1 MAKYLRLAVMCV
13 TRATCVI
20 SGRTVEFHN
29 DSLEYCSF
37 PSRVGGKKYQTIC
50 VERALN
56 LLELKVFT
64 MIEPHH
70 AIAVVISLIAF
81 LWIGVPLLESIPKVR
96 EHISR
101 RFILTSVLVCLAVAA
116 CIDFSSLEENVR
128 MVIIIGGLASGIL
141 MTVLY
146 TLEKMSFT
154 KVFGL
159 KHVKVDLKDRVI
171 ETDFDPKETKEL
183 KAPDSDKSAESKP
196 EVQEQVQDDLK
207 GLAEREH
214 NA

>member
-1 MAKYLRLAVMCV
+1 
-13 TRATCVI
+13 
-20 SGRTVEFHN
+20 
-29 DSLEYCSF
+29 
-37 PSRVGGKKYQTIC
+37 
-50 VERALN
+50 
-56 LLELKVFT
+56 

-81 LWIGVPLLESIPKVR
+81 LWIGVPILEAIPKVR

-116 CIDFSSLEENVR
+116 CIDFSSLETNVR
-128 MVIIIGGLASGIL
+128 LVIIIGGLASGIL

-146 TLEKMSFT
+146 TLEKLSFT
-154 KVFGL
+154 KAFGL
-159 KHVKVDLKDRVI
+159 KHVKVNLKDRVF
-171 ETDFDPKETKEL
+171 ETDFETKETKDTKE
-183 KAPDSDKSAESKP
+183 PDSYESKP
-196 EVQEQVQDDLK
+196 EEHDDLK

>member
-1 MAKYLRLAVMCV
+1 
-13 TRATCVI
+13 
-20 SGRTVEFHN
+20 
-29 DSLEYCSF
+29 
-37 PSRVGGKKYQTIC
+37 
-50 VERALN
+50 
-56 LLELKVFT
+56 

-101 RFILTSVLVCLAVAA
+101 RFILTSTLVCLAVAA
-116 CIDFSSLEENVR
+116 CIDFSSLETNVR

-154 KVFGL
+154 KAFGL
-159 KHVKVDLKDRVI
+159 KHVKVDLRDRVI
-171 ETDFDPKETKEL
+171 ETDFEPKETKETKETKESKES
-183 KAPDSDKSAESKP
+183 KAPDSNKSLESKP
-196 EVQEQVQDDLK
+196 EVQEQDDLK

>member
-1 MAKYLRLAVMCV
+1 
-13 TRATCVI
+13 
-20 SGRTVEFHN
+20 
-29 DSLEYCSF
+29 
-37 PSRVGGKKYQTIC
+37 
-50 VERALN
+50 
-56 LLELKVFT
+56 

-116 CIDFSSLEENVR
+116 CIDFSSLETNVR
-128 MVIIIGGLASGIL
+128 LVIIIGGLASGIL

-146 TLEKMSFT
+146 TLEKLSFT
-154 KVFGL
+154 KAFGL
-159 KHVKVDLKDRVI
+159 KHVKVNLKDRVF
-171 ETDFDPKETKEL
+171 ETDFETKDTKDTKE
-183 KAPDSDKSAESKP
+183 PDSYETHESKP
-196 EVQEQVQDDLK
+196 EEQDDLK

>member
-1 MAKYLRLAVMCV
+1 
-13 TRATCVI
+13 
-20 SGRTVEFHN
+20 
-29 DSLEYCSF
+29 
-37 PSRVGGKKYQTIC
+37 
-50 VERALN
+50 
-56 LLELKVFT
+56 

-101 RFILTSVLVCLAVAA
+101 RFILTSVLVCLSVAA
-116 CIDFSSLEENVR
+116 CIDFSSLETNVR
-128 MVIIIGGLASGIL
+128 MVIIIGGIASGIL

-154 KVFGL
+154 KAFGL
-159 KHVKVDLKDRVI
+159 RHVKVNLKDRVF
-171 ETDFDPKETKEL
+171 ETDFEPKESEEQKEQ
-183 KAPDSDKSAESKP
+183 KAPDSYETHESKP
-196 EVQEQVQDDLK
+196 KPEEQDDLK

>member
-1 MAKYLRLAVMCV
+1 
-13 TRATCVI
+13 
-20 SGRTVEFHN
+20 
-29 DSLEYCSF
+29 
-37 PSRVGGKKYQTIC
+37 
-50 VERALN
+50 
-56 LLELKVFT
+56 

-116 CIDFSSLEENVR
+116 CIDFSSLEPNVR

-146 TLEKMSFT
+146 TLEKLSFT
-154 KVFGL
+154 KAFGL
-159 KHVKVDLKDRVI
+159 KHVKVNLKDRVF
-171 ETDFDPKETKEL
+171 ETDFET
-183 KAPDSDKSAESKP
+183 KAPDSAKSAESKP
-196 EVQEQVQDDLK
+196 EETKAPDSDETHESKPEQDDLK

>member
-1 MAKYLRLAVMCV
+1 
-13 TRATCVI
+13 
-20 SGRTVEFHN
+20 
-29 DSLEYCSF
+29 
-37 PSRVGGKKYQTIC
+37 
-50 VERALN
+50 
-56 LLELKVFT
+56 

-70 AIAVVISLIAF
+70 AIVVVISLITF

-101 RFILTSVLVCLAVAA
+101 RFILASTLVCLAVAA
-116 CIDFSSLEENVR
+116 CIDFSSLETNVR

-146 TLEKMSFT
+146 TLEKMSFA
-154 KVFGL
+154 KAFGL
-159 KHVKVDLKDRVI
+159 KHVKVDLKERVF
-171 ETDFDPKETKEL
+171 ETDFESKEPKETKES
-183 KAPDSDKSAESKP
+183 KAPDSYETHESKP
-196 EVQEQVQDDLK
+196 EEQEQDDLK

>member
-1 MAKYLRLAVMCV
+1 
-13 TRATCVI
+13 
-20 SGRTVEFHN
+20 
-29 DSLEYCSF
+29 
-37 PSRVGGKKYQTIC
+37 
-50 VERALN
+50 
-56 LLELKVFT
+56 

-116 CIDFSSLEENVR
+116 CIDFSSLETNVR
-128 MVIIIGGLASGIL
+128 LVIIIGGLASGIL

-159 KHVKVDLKDRVI
+159 KHVKVDLKERVF
-171 ETDFDPKETKEL
+171 ETDFEPKEPKEPKEQ
-183 KAPDSDKSAESKP
+183 KAPDSDKSSESKP
-196 EVQEQVQDDLK
+196 EEQEQEQDDLK

>member
-1 MAKYLRLAVMCV
+1 
-13 TRATCVI
+13 
-20 SGRTVEFHN
+20 
-29 DSLEYCSF
+29 
-37 PSRVGGKKYQTIC
+37 
-50 VERALN
+50 
-56 LLELKVFT
+56 

-101 RFILTSVLVCLAVAA
+101 RFILTSTLVCLAVAA
-116 CIDFSSLEENVR
+116 CIDFSSLETNVR
-128 MVIIIGGLASGIL
+128 MTIIIGGLASGIM

-146 TLEKMSFT
+146 TLEKLSFT
-154 KVFGL
+154 KAFGL
-159 KHVKVDLKDRVI
+159 KHVKVDLKERVF
-171 ETDFDPKETKEL
+171 ETDFEPKEP
-183 KAPDSDKSAESKP
+183 KAPDSCETHESKQTT
-196 EVQEQVQDDLK
+196 EQDDLK

>member
-1 MAKYLRLAVMCV
+1 
-13 TRATCVI
+13 
-20 SGRTVEFHN
+20 
-29 DSLEYCSF
+29 
-37 PSRVGGKKYQTIC
+37 
-50 VERALN
+50 
-56 LLELKVFT
+56 

-101 RFILTSVLVCLAVAA
+101 RFILTSTLVCLAVAA
-116 CIDFSSLEENVR
+116 CIDFSSLETNVR

-154 KVFGL
+154 KAFGL
-159 KHVKVDLKDRVI
+159 KHVKVDLRDRVI
-171 ETDFDPKETKEL
+171 ETDFEPKETKETKETKES
-183 KAPDSDKSAESKP
+183 KAPDSNKSLESKP
-196 EVQEQVQDDLK
+196 EVQEQDDLK

>member
-1 MAKYLRLAVMCV
+1 
-13 TRATCVI
+13 
-20 SGRTVEFHN
+20 
-29 DSLEYCSF
+29 
-37 PSRVGGKKYQTIC
+37 
-50 VERALN
+50 
-56 LLELKVFT
+56 

-81 LWIGVPLLESIPKVR
+81 LWVGVPLLESIPKVK

-116 CIDFSSLEENVR
+116 CIDFSSLETNVR

-146 TLEKMSFT
+146 TLEKLSFT
-154 KVFGL
+154 KAFGL
-159 KHVKVDLKDRVI
+159 RHVKVNLKDRVF
-171 ETDFDPKETKEL
+171 ETDFEPKEQKEPDTDKSSESKPEEP
-183 KAPDSDKSAESKP
+183 KAPDSYETHESKP
-196 EVQEQVQDDLK
+196 EQDDLK

>member
-1 MAKYLRLAVMCV
+1 
-13 TRATCVI
+13 
-20 SGRTVEFHN
+20 
-29 DSLEYCSF
+29 
-37 PSRVGGKKYQTIC
+37 
-50 VERALN
+50 
-56 LLELKVFT
+56 

-81 LWIGVPLLESIPKVR
+81 LWIGVPLLESIPKVK

-101 RFILTSVLVCLAVAA
+101 RFIMTSVLVCLSVAA
-116 CIDFSSLEENVR
+116 CIDFSSLETNVR

-159 KHVKVDLKDRVI
+159 KHVKVDLRDRVI
-171 ETDFDPKETKEL
+171 ETDFEPKES

-196 EVQEQVQDDLK
+196 EETKAPDSYETHESKPEQDDLE
-207 GLAEREH
+207 GLAKREH

>member
-1 MAKYLRLAVMCV
+1 
-13 TRATCVI
+13 
-20 SGRTVEFHN
+20 
-29 DSLEYCSF
+29 
-37 PSRVGGKKYQTIC
+37 
-50 VERALN
+50 
-56 LLELKVFT
+56 

-81 LWIGVPLLESIPKVR
+81 LWVGVPLLESIPKVR

-116 CIDFSSLEENVR
+116 CIDFSSLETNVR
-128 MVIIIGGLASGIL
+128 LVIIIGGLASGIL

-146 TLEKMSFT
+146 TLEKLSFT
-154 KVFGL
+154 KTFGL
-159 KHVKVDLKDRVI
+159 KHVKVNLKDRVI

-196 EVQEQVQDDLK
+196 EVQEQEQDDLK

>member
-1 MAKYLRLAVMCV
+1 
-13 TRATCVI
+13 
-20 SGRTVEFHN
+20 
-29 DSLEYCSF
+29 
-37 PSRVGGKKYQTIC
+37 
-50 VERALN
+50 
-56 LLELKVFT
+56 

-81 LWIGVPLLESIPKVR
+81 LWVGVPLLESIPKVR

-116 CIDFSSLEENVR
+116 CIDFSSLETNVR

-146 TLEKMSFT
+146 TLEKLSFT
-154 KVFGL
+154 KAFGL
-159 KHVKVDLKDRVI
+159 RHVKVDFKDRVF
-171 ETDFDPKETKEL
+171 ETDFAPKESEEQ
-183 KAPDSDKSAESKP
+183 KAPDSAKSAESKP
-196 EVQEQVQDDLK
+196 EEQEQDDLK

>member
-1 MAKYLRLAVMCV
+1 
-13 TRATCVI
+13 
-20 SGRTVEFHN
+20 
-29 DSLEYCSF
+29 
-37 PSRVGGKKYQTIC
+37 
-50 VERALN
+50 
-56 LLELKVFT
+56 

-70 AIAVVISLIAF
+70 AIAVTISLIAF
-81 LWIGVPLLESIPKVR
+81 LWVGVPLLESIPKVE

-116 CIDFSSLEENVR
+116 CIDFSSLETNVR
-128 MVIIIGGLASGIL
+128 MVIIVGGLASGIL

-146 TLEKMSFT
+146 TLEKMSYT
-154 KVFGL
+154 KAFGL
-159 KHVKVDLKDRVI
+159 KHVKVDLKERVF
-171 ETDFDPKETKEL
+171 ETDFEQKETKEL
-183 KAPDSDKSAESKP
+183 KELKSSESKP

>member
-1 MAKYLRLAVMCV
+1 
-13 TRATCVI
+13 
-20 SGRTVEFHN
+20 
-29 DSLEYCSF
+29 
-37 PSRVGGKKYQTIC
+37 
-50 VERALN
+50 
-56 LLELKVFT
+56 

-96 EHISR
+96 DHISR

-116 CIDFSSLEENVR
+116 CIDFSSLETNVR

-141 MTVLY
+141 TTVLY
-146 TLEKMSFT
+146 TLEKLSFA
-154 KVFGL
+154 KAFGL
-159 KHVKVDLKDRVI
+159 RHVKVDLKEKI
-171 ETDFDPKETKEL
+171 FETDFEPKE
-183 KAPDSDKSAESKP
+183 PDSDKSSESKP
-196 EVQEQVQDDLK
+196 EDQDDLK

>member
-1 MAKYLRLAVMCV
+1 
-13 TRATCVI
+13 
-20 SGRTVEFHN
+20 
-29 DSLEYCSF
+29 
-37 PSRVGGKKYQTIC
+37 
-50 VERALN
+50 
-56 LLELKVFT
+56 

-70 AIAVVISLIAF
+70 ASAVVISLIAF

-116 CIDFSSLEENVR
+116 CIDFSSLETNVR
-128 MVIIIGGLASGIL
+128 LTIIIGGLASGIM

-146 TLEKMSFT
+146 TLEKMSYT
-154 KVFGL
+154 KAFGL
-159 KHVKVDLKDRVI
+159 KHVKVDLKERVF
-171 ETDFDPKETKEL
+171 ETDFETEEPKEQKEP
-183 KAPDSDKSAESKP
+183 KEPDSAKSAESKP
-196 EVQEQVQDDLK
+196 EEQDDLK

>member
-1 MAKYLRLAVMCV
+1 
-13 TRATCVI
+13 
-20 SGRTVEFHN
+20 
-29 DSLEYCSF
+29 
-37 PSRVGGKKYQTIC
+37 
-50 VERALN
+50 
-56 LLELKVFT
+56 

-70 AIAVVISLIAF
+70 AIAVVVSLIAF

-116 CIDFSSLEENVR
+116 CIDFSSLETNVR
-128 MVIIIGGLASGIL
+128 MAIIIGGLASGIL

-146 TLEKMSFT
+146 TLEKMSFART
-154 KVFGL
+154 FGL
-159 KHVKVDLKDRVI
+159 KRVKVDLKEKVFG
-171 ETDFDPKETKEL
+171 TDFEPK
-183 KAPDSDKSAESKP
+183 ASDSAKSAESKP
-196 EVQEQVQDDLK
+196 EVQEQEQDDLK